1 MPTTSTAYEPEA
13 FILPLPLDFDDEPLG
28 DVLTRANSLCGSAEA
43 IVSAMRS
50 SGQQPLLEEQ
60 DRVDAHSLFKSPDGK
75 LQDTPT
81 GVAVVLTALLQD
93 YDREYVVNAQQ
104 IRNIC
109 INTLLETVSKGKT
122 TEKLRAVELLGKVAD
137 VGLFVERTHQ
147 IIEHRPDEELKQM
160 LKDKLGKLR
169 TLANKQET
177 PQEVTYKELTQE
189 KDFTEAGAP

>member
-1 MPTTSTAYEPEA
+1 MPTTSAAFEPEV

-43 IVSAMRS
+43 ITAAMHTT
-50 SGQQPLLEEQ
+50 GQPLAHNVSEQ
-60 DRVDAHSLFKSPDGK
+60 DHIEAQKLFQAPAKSLN
-75 LQDTPT
+75 DTPT
-81 GVAVVLTALLQD
+81 SVAIVLTALLQE
-93 YDREYVVNAQQ
+93 YDREFIVNAQQ

-147 IIEHRPDEELKQM
+147 VIEHRPDEDLKQM

-169 TLANKQET
+169 TIVSAQPAPE
-177 PQEVTYKELTQE
+177 EVTFSEVPT
-189 KDFTEAGAP
+189 A